1 MGELSLRNSANL
13 LNKFAIIRSLSPTYF
28 TFDLERERRIS
39 KRRRRGKHKRG
50 EINCLPKTQL
60 LANMK
65 NGCIRSESCPV
76 IVS

>member
-13 LNKFAIIRSLSPTYF
+13 LNKFAIIRSLS
-28 TFDLERERRIS
+28 FDLERERRIS